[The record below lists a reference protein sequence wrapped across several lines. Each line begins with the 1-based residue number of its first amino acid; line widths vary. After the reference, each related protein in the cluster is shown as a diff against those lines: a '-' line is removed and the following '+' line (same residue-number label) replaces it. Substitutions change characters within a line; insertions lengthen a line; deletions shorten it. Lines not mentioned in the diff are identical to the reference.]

1 MRRFVPIAVLFFVL
15 LGAAVFAAPMIGI
28 TWPWQTAVVK
38 ETLPHTSQEPASA
51 GAEGQAP
58 DPSEAATS
66 ADARSDVEAA
76 LAPPE
81 APSPEQSAQGPR
93 IEFSRIA
100 PEGASVLAGRASP
113 NAYVTVREGDA
124 IVGTAKADDNGEW
137 SLVTE
142 HKFATPEPKFAASE
156 SMEAPQLAEAV
167 PEAQPAGR
175 GAGETAQG
183 APDPKAVEG
192 EALRQFEAL
201 VADARKEHAAPS
213 EATAAAPSSNGGQGG
228 DASATPTAPAA
239 PSSSQ
244 APASVTVSIPV
255 PITFAFN
262 AAELT
267 PEGERAARLLL
278 EYVTLKGLSSVS
290 LTGHADERG
299 SDSYN
304 LDLSRER
311 LERVAKI
318 LKDGGFRGQLDLV
331 AKGSQEPYRGIDRSR
346 LSGEALYQLDRRV
359 ELHFI
364 R

>member
-1 MRRFVPIAVLFFVL
+1 MRRLVPIAVLFFVL

-28 TWPWQTAVVK
+28 TWPWQTAVIK
-38 ETLPHTSQEPASA
+38 ETLAPSSQEPASV

-58 DPSEAATS
+58 APREAATS
-66 ADARSDVEAA
+66 PDARSDINAA

-156 SMEAPQLAEAV
+156 SMEAPRLAQAA
-167 PEAQPAGR
+167 PEEQAAGR
-175 GAGETAQG
+175 GAGEMAQG
-183 APDPKAVEG
+183 ARDPKAPEG

-201 VADARKEHAAPS
+201 VAEARKERAAPS
-213 EATAAAPSSNGGQGG
+213 EASAAPASSNGGQSDG
-228 DASATPTAPAA
+228 AATATADAA
-239 PSSSQ
+239 PTG
-244 APASVTVSIPV
+244 AVTIPV
-255 PITFAFN
+255 PMTFAYN

-299 SDSYN
+299 SDAYN

-318 LKDGGFRGQLDLV
+318 LKDGGYRGQLDLLP
-331 AKGSQEPYRGIDRSR
+331 KGSSEPYRGIDRSR